1 MNTMERL
8 SKVFKKYS
16 KNNTLTV
23 ESSLKDLG
31 LDSLDL
37 VEVIM
42 DIEEEFDIQFEDDE
56 MLSLKTVADVLSTI
70 ESKIK

>member
-8 SKVFKKYS
+8 AKVFRKYS
-16 KNNTLTV
+16 KNETLT
-23 ESSLKDLG
+23 EQSSLKDLG

-42 DIEEEFDIQFEDDE
+42 DVEEEFDIQFEDDE
-56 MLSLKTVADVLSTI
+56 MMSLKTVADVLATI